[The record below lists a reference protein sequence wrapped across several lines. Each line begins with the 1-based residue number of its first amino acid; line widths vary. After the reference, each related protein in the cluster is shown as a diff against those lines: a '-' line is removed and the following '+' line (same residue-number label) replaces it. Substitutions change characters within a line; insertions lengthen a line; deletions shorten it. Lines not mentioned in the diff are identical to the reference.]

1 MQEIMK
7 NIRKAEAIKLKDELQ
22 YQEGQVVSKTLI
34 QNEAVSIT
42 LFSFAK
48 GEEISTHA
56 VSYTH
61 LVGNILAECKKGV
74 AVQPEHIGR

>member
-7 NIRKAEAIKLKDELQ
+7 NIRKAEALKLKDELQ

-42 LFSFAK
+42 LFSFA
-48 GEEISTHA
+48 
-56 VSYTH
+56 
-61 LVGNILAECKKGV
+61 
-74 AVQPEHIGR
+74 